1 MLRRNSSLLLLV
13 FTAGMTGLGV
23 ELAAARLL
31 DPFFGNSIVVW
42 ANLIGLVLIYFS
54 LGYWI
59 GGRWADRDP
68 RETTLYQI
76 CAWAALGVGMIPLV
90 AAPILRWSVQG
101 LAHFHLGILL
111 GSFIGVLMLFS
122 VPMTLLGC
130 VSPFAIRLAV
140 RDVQH
145 SGNVAGSIYA
155 LSTIGSILGTFLPV
169 LVLIPNVG
177 TRRTFLVFSLILLA
191 VSLTNL
197 WRRSPCLALRYLWM
211 PVLVLLLAFL
221 WNAQPIRAEEET
233 VYETESMYNY
243 IRVTRY
249 GDDYWL
255 QLNEGLGIHSVY
267 NPHTVLS
274 GGIWDY
280 FLVAPYFNPPPYTAD
295 RVRNLLLIG
304 LAAGTIS
311 TQYTATYG
319 AIPIDG
325 VEIDPVIIEVGR
337 RWFAM
342 NQPNLN
348 AIAADGRHYLSTI
361 QKRYSVIVV
370 DAYMPPYI
378 PFHLTTLEF
387 FQLVRDHLTRD
398 GVVAINAARSQT
410 DYALVNALASTLK
423 AVFPS
428 VFVLDE
434 PELDRF
440 TGNSLVI
447 ATQQPTHA
455 SNLAANVAS
464 MDHAL
469 LREVAARSLMAPLWE
484 VRCADG
490 AAWVP
495 ASTTATFVP
504 VEACVTPFTD
514 DWAPVEQVVHAL
526 ILRYLLSSEVS
537 PETNEQLHP

>member
-1 MLRRNSSLLLLV
+1 MLRRNGGLLLLV
-13 FTAGMTGLGV
+13 FIAGMTGLGV

-76 CAWAALGVGMIPLV
+76 AAWAALGVGMIPLI
-90 AAPILRWSVQG
+90 AAPILHWSVHG
-101 LAHFHLGILL
+101 LVHFNVGILL
-111 GSFIGVLMLFS
+111 SSFIGVLVLFS
-122 VPMTLLGC
+122 APITLLGC
-130 VSPFAIRLAV
+130 ISPFAIRLAV

-169 LVLIPNVG
+169 LVLVPNIG
-177 TRRTFLVFSLILLA
+177 TRRTFLFFSLTLLV

-197 WRRSPCLALRYLWM
+197 WRCSPRLALRYLWM
-211 PVLVLLLAFL
+211 PVLIVLSAFF
-221 WNAQPIRAEEET
+221 WHARPIRAEAET

-243 IRVTRY
+243 IQVSRS
-249 GDDYWL
+249 GDEYWL

-280 FLVAPYFNPPPYTAD
+280 FLVVPYFNPPPYTAD
-295 RVRNLLLIG
+295 HVHNLLLIG
-304 LAAGTIS
+304 LAAGTVS
-311 TQYTATYG
+311 TQYTAIYG

-348 AIAADGRHYLSTI
+348 AVAADGRHYLSTSG
-361 QKRYSVIVV
+361 KRYSVIVV
-370 DAYMPPYI
+370 DAYRPPYI

-387 FQLVRDHLTRD
+387 FQQVRDHLTQD
-398 GVVAINAARSQT
+398 GVVAINAARTET

-423 AVFPS
+423 DVFPS

-434 PELDRF
+434 PGLGRF

-447 ATQQPTHA
+447 ATQQPAHA
-455 SNLAANVAS
+455 SNLEANIAW
-464 MDHAL
+464 MDHTL
-469 LREVAARSLMAPLWE
+469 LREVATRSLTAPLWE
-484 VRCADG
+484 VRCADDVV
-490 AAWVP
+490 WVP
-495 ASTTATFVP
+495 ASSAATFVP
-504 VEACVTPFTD
+504 VEACTTPFTD

-526 ILRYLLSSEVS
+526 ILRYLLGGEAL
-537 PETNEQLHP
+537 PETDDSLQP

>member
-1 MLRRNSSLLLLV
+1 
-13 FTAGMTGLGV
+13 
-23 ELAAARLL
+23 
-31 DPFFGNSIVVW
+31 

-76 CAWAALGVGMIPLV
+76 CAWAALGVGIIPV
-90 AAPILRWSVQG
+90 IATPILHWSVQG
-101 LAHFHLGILL
+101 LAYLDIGILL
-111 GSFIGVLMLFS
+111 GSFVGVLVLFS
-122 VPMTLLGC
+122 VPVTLLGC
-130 VSPFAIRLAV
+130 VSPFAIRLAM

-169 LVLIPNVG
+169 LVLIPNIG
-177 TRRTFLVFSLILLA
+177 TRRTFLFFSLILLA
-191 VSLTNL
+191 VSLANL
-197 WRRSPCLALRYLWM
+197 WRCSHRLALHYLWM
-211 PVLVLLLAFL
+211 PVLVVLLALL
-221 WNAQPIRAEEET
+221 WHAQPIRAEAET
-233 VYETESMYNY
+233 VFETESMYNY
-243 IRVTRY
+243 IRVVRD

-295 RVRNLLLIG
+295 RVRDLLLIG

-311 TQYTATYG
+311 TQYTAIYG

-337 RWFAM
+337 RWFAV

-348 AIAADGRHYLSTI
+348 AIAADGRHYLSTSK
-361 QKRYSVIVV
+361 KRYSVIAV
-370 DAYMPPYI
+370 DAYRPPYI
-378 PFHLTTLEF
+378 PFHLTTQEF
-387 FQLVRDHLTRD
+387 FQLVRDHLTQD
-398 GVVAINAARSQT
+398 GVVAINAARSET

-423 AVFPS
+423 IVFPS

-434 PELDRF
+434 PGLGRF

-447 ATQQPTHA
+447 ATRQPAHA
-455 SNLAANVAS
+455 SNLTANVAL
-464 MDHAL
+464 MDHTL
-469 LREVAARSLMAPLWE
+469 LREVATRSLAAPLWE

-490 AAWVP
+490 VGWEP
-495 ASTTATFVP
+495 ASPAAAFVP
-504 VEACVTPFTD
+504 VEACVSPFTD

-537 PETNEQLHP
+537 PRTDEQPHP